1 MLFLQDLLS
10 EALAHRLLAL
20 IIFALFALALHF
32 LFRFCLPGVSVL
44 RSLTRMSQSLRAPG
58 TRAAQQRGSDLP
70 AMVGAASEEPAFAA
84 LWRQYAKTLHPRRVV
99 DDQGQQRTV
108 GWRATA
114 PADTIFTEQA
124 LVDSPLRTEYFKHL
138 PGILTGV
145 GIIGTFRGLIQGL
158 RDFLPSLDP
167 SQMQEALKAL
177 IKVVGDAF
185 LTSAAAIILAIL
197 FTLIEKLLLNACYR
211 RVEAIQR
218 SIDRLFDG
226 GVGEEYLER
235 LVKAAETSA
244 TQAIQIKDALVADLK
259 QILTEVTT
267 RQVEAS
273 ARDSKEMSNRVAQVI
288 VERLGG
294 PIDTISEAVRYVGA
308 SQGEAIHSMLADVL
322 VQFSDQIHAMFG
334 GKMVG
339 VSDLLTET
347 TRAMEQT
354 AARFDRL
361 AASVETAGR
370 NTTDAMTGKIESS
383 LAAMEERQQNLARQT
398 SAFADQLTALASHSQ
413 REITEKLQRALA
425 TLGEQVVG
433 VVGQI
438 QDHARISGEHQR
450 DEGTRFFD
458 QTGTIVGGLSREIE
472 NLLRQS
478 SETTLGLRDSV
489 TALAEATRD
498 SVTRMNAGAELLYGA
513 SSDFAKAGQSVAATI
528 QGAGGA
534 MDRIQ
539 TATEFLSST
548 MKGSTEI
555 LEEYKKSRDAFAMMV
570 ADLKATIQNAKKE
583 AAMTSELVAKLE
595 GASLQLG
602 KAEKLSQDY
611 LAGVNEVLAR
621 THEAFAASLER
632 TLNHGNARFHVE
644 LSKAVDLLATGI
656 RDLENV
662 IELVPARG

>member
-1 MLFLQDLLS
+1 MFSLQDLLS
-10 EALAHRLLAL
+10 EALRYRLLTL
-20 IIFALFALALHF
+20 IVVVLCVLALHF
-32 LFRFCLPGVSVL
+32 LFRFCIPALAVL
-44 RSLTRMSQSLRAPG
+44 RSLTRIYQALRAPG
-58 TRAAQQRGSDLP
+58 TRTAQQRGNDLS
-70 AMVGAASEEPAFAA
+70 AMIGAAAEEPAFAT
-84 LWRQYAKTLHPRRVV
+84 LWKQYAKTLHPRRVV
-99 DDQGQQRTV
+99 DDQGQQRIA

-114 PADTIFTEQA
+114 LAETVFTEQA

-167 SQMQEALKAL
+167 AQMQDALKAL

-218 SIDRLFDG
+218 SIDRLFEA

-235 LVKAAETSA
+235 LVRASETSA

-273 ARDSKEMSNRVAQVI
+273 ARDSKEISNRVAQVI

-308 SQGEAIHSMLADVL
+308 SQGEAIHTMLADVL
-322 VQFSDQIHAMFG
+322 VRFSDQIHAMFG
-334 GKMVG
+334 GQMTG
-339 VSDLLTET
+339 VSELLTQT

-361 AASVETAGR
+361 AASVESAGK
-370 NTTDAMTGKIESS
+370 NTTDAMTSKIEVS
-383 LAAMEERQQNLARQT
+383 LTAMEARQQDLSRQT
-398 SAFADQLTALASHSQ
+398 SEFAEQMTALVSHSQ
-413 REITEKLQRALA
+413 RESAEKLQQTLA
-425 TLGEQVVG
+425 TLGEHVVG

-438 QDHARISGEHQR
+438 HDQARTSGERQR
-450 DEGTRFFD
+450 DEETKFLD
-458 QTGTIVGGLSREIE
+458 HTGTMVGGLSREIE

-478 SETTLGLRDSV
+478 SDTTLGLRESV
-489 TALAEATRD
+489 AALAEATRD

-513 SSDFAKAGQSVAATI
+513 SSDFAKAGQSVAATM
-528 QGAGGA
+528 QGASGA
-534 MDRIQ
+534 MDRIHI
-539 TATEFLSST
+539 ATQSLSSAMNGT
-548 MKGSTEI
+548 IEI
-555 LEEYKKSRDAFAMMV
+555 LDEYKKSRDAFAMMV
-570 ADLKATIQNAKKE
+570 ADLKATIQNASKE
-583 AAMTSELVAKLE
+583 AAMTSELVEKLQ
-595 GASLQLG
+595 AAALQLG
-602 KAEKLSQDY
+602 RAEKLSQDY
-611 LAGVNEVLAR
+611 LGGVNEVLTR

-632 TLNHGNARFHVE
+632 TLNHGNARFHIE

>member
-1 MLFLQDLLS
+1 MFSLQGLLS
-10 EALAHRLLAL
+10 EALKYRLLTL
-20 IIFALFALALHF
+20 IIVVLCVLALHF
-32 LFRFCLPGVSVL
+32 LFRFCIPALAVL
-44 RSLTRMSQSLRAPG
+44 RSLTRIYQSLRAPG
-58 TRAAQQRGSDLP
+58 TRAAQQRGNDLA
-70 AMVGAASEEPAFAA
+70 AMIGAAAEEPAFAT
-84 LWRQYAKTLHPRRVV
+84 LWKQYAKTLHPRRAV
-99 DDQGQQRTV
+99 DDQGQQRIV

-114 PADTIFTEQA
+114 LAETVFTEQA

-158 RDFLPSLDP
+158 RNFLPSLDP
-167 SQMQEALKAL
+167 AQMQDALKAL

-218 SIDRLFDG
+218 SIDRLFEA

-235 LVKAAETSA
+235 LVRASETSA

-273 ARDSKEMSNRVAQVI
+273 ARDSKEISNRVAQVI

-308 SQGEAIHSMLADVL
+308 SQGEAIHTMLADVL
-322 VQFSDQIHAMFG
+322 VRFSDQIHAMFG
-334 GKMVG
+334 GQMTG
-339 VSDLLTET
+339 VSELLTQT

-361 AASVETAGR
+361 AASVESAGK
-370 NTTDAMTGKIESS
+370 NTTDAMTSKIEVS
-383 LAAMEERQQNLARQT
+383 LAAMEARQQDLSRQT
-398 SAFADQLTALASHSQ
+398 SEFAEQLTALVSHSQ
-413 REITEKLQRALA
+413 RESAEKLQQTLA

-438 QDHARISGEHQR
+438 HDQARTSGERQR
-450 DEGTRFFD
+450 DEETRFLD
-458 QTGTIVGGLSREIE
+458 HTGTMVGGLSREIE

-478 SETTLGLRDSV
+478 SDTTLGLRESV
-489 TALAEATRD
+489 AALAEATRD

-513 SSDFAKAGQSVAATI
+513 SSDFAKAGQSVAATM
-528 QGAGGA
+528 QGASGA
-534 MDRIQ
+534 MDRIHI
-539 TATEFLSST
+539 ATQSLSSAMNGT
-548 MKGSTEI
+548 IEI
-555 LEEYKKSRDAFAMMV
+555 LDEYKKSRDAFAMMV
-570 ADLKATIQNAKKE
+570 ADLKATIQNASKE
-583 AAMTSELVAKLE
+583 AAMTSELVEKLQ
-595 GASLQLG
+595 AAALQLG
-602 KAEKLSQDY
+602 RAEKLSQDY
-611 LAGVNEVLAR
+611 LGGVNEVLTR

-632 TLNHGNARFHVE
+632 TLNHGNARFHIE

>member
-1 MLFLQDLLS
+1 MFSLQDLLS
-10 EALAHRLLAL
+10 QALKYRLLTL
-20 IIFALFALALHF
+20 IIVVLCALALHF
-32 LFRFCLPGVSVL
+32 LFRFCIPALAVL
-44 RSLTRMSQSLRAPG
+44 RSLTRIYQSLRAPG
-58 TRAAQQRGSDLP
+58 TRAAQQRGNDLP
-70 AMVGAASEEPAFAA
+70 AMLGAAAEEPAFAT
-84 LWRQYAKTLHPRRVV
+84 LWKQYAKTLHPRRAV
-99 DDQGQQRTV
+99 DDQGQQRIV

-114 PADTIFTEQA
+114 LAETVFTEQA

-158 RDFLPSLDP
+158 RNFLPSLDP
-167 SQMQEALKAL
+167 TQMQEALKAL

-218 SIDRLFDG
+218 SIDRLFEA

-235 LVKAAETSA
+235 LVRASETSA

-273 ARDSKEMSNRVAQVI
+273 ARDSKEISNRVAQVI
-288 VERLGG
+288 AERLGG

-308 SQGEAIHSMLADVL
+308 SQGEAIHAMLADVL
-322 VQFSDQIHAMFG
+322 VRFSDQIHAMFG
-334 GKMVG
+334 GQMNG
-339 VSDLLTET
+339 VSELLTQT
-347 TRAMEQT
+347 ATAMEQT

-361 AASVETAGR
+361 AASVESAGK
-370 NTTDAMTGKIESS
+370 NTTDAMTNKIEVS
-383 LAAMEERQQNLARQT
+383 LAAMEARQQDLSRQT
-398 SAFADQLTALASHSQ
+398 FEFTGQLTALVSHSQ
-413 REITEKLQRALA
+413 RESAEKLQQTLA

-438 QDHARISGEHQR
+438 HDQARTSGERQR
-450 DEGTRFFD
+450 DEETRFLD
-458 QTGTIVGGLSREIE
+458 HTGTMVGGLSREIE

-478 SETTLGLRDSV
+478 SDTTLGLRDSV
-489 TALAEATRD
+489 AALAEATRD
-498 SVTRMNAGAELLYGA
+498 SVTRMNAGAELLHGA
-513 SSDFAKAGQSVAATI
+513 SSDFAKAGQSVAATM
-528 QGAGGA
+528 QGASGA
-534 MDRIQ
+534 MDRIHI
-539 TATEFLSST
+539 ATQSLSSAMNGT
-548 MKGSTEI
+548 IEI
-555 LEEYKKSRDAFAMMV
+555 LDEYKKSRDAFAMMV
-570 ADLKATIQNAKKE
+570 ADLKATIQNASKE
-583 AAMTSELVAKLE
+583 AAMTSELVEKLQ
-595 GASLQLG
+595 AAALQLG
-602 KAEKLSQDY
+602 RAEKLSQDY
-611 LAGVNEVLAR
+611 LGGVNEVLTR

-632 TLNHGNARFHVE
+632 TLNHGNARFHIE

>member
-1 MLFLQDLLS
+1 MFSLQDLLN
-10 EALAHRLLAL
+10 EVVQYRLLAL
-20 IIFALFALALHF
+20 IVLVLCILALHF
-32 LFRFCLPGVSVL
+32 LFRFCLPALAVL
-44 RSLTRMSQSLRAPG
+44 RSLTRIARSLRAPEI
-58 TRAAQQRGSDLP
+58 RAAQQRGSDLP
-70 AMVGAASEEPAFAA
+70 AMIGEAAEEPAFAA
-84 LWRQYAKTLHPRRVV
+84 LWQQYTKTLHPRRAIEEH
-99 DDQGQQRTV
+99 GQQRIV

-114 PADTIFTEQA
+114 LAETVFTEQA

-158 RDFLPSLDP
+158 RNFLPSLDP
-167 SQMQEALKAL
+167 TQMQDALKTL

-211 RVEAIQR
+211 KVEAIQR
-218 SIDRLFDG
+218 SIDRLFDA

-235 LVKAAETSA
+235 LVRASETSA
-244 TQAIQIKDALVADLK
+244 TQAIQIKDALVADLR
-259 QILTEVTT
+259 QILSEVTT
-267 RQVEAS
+267 RQAEAS
-273 ARDSKEMSNRVAQVI
+273 ARDSKEMSSRVSQVI

-308 SQGEAIHSMLADVL
+308 SQGEAIHTMLADVL

-334 GKMVG
+334 GQMNG
-339 VSDLLTET
+339 VSELLTQT
-347 TRAMEQT
+347 TSAMEQT

-361 AASVETAGR
+361 AASVESAGR

-383 LAAMEERQQNLARQT
+383 LAAMEERQNELNRQT
-398 SAFADQLTALASHSQ
+398 SEFAEQLRALVTHAQ
-413 REITEKLQRALA
+413 RESAEKLQQTMA

-438 QDHARISGEHQR
+438 HDQARISGERQR
-450 DEGTRFFD
+450 DEGTRFLD
-458 QTGTIVGGLSREIE
+458 QTETMVGGLSREIE

-478 SETTLGLRDSV
+478 SETTLGLRDTV
-489 TALAEATRD
+489 AALAESTRD
-498 SVTRMNAGAELLYGA
+498 SVTRMNTGAELLYGA

-528 QGAGGA
+528 QGASGA
-534 MDRIQ
+534 MERIQ
-539 TATEFLSST
+539 LATQSLSSAMNGT
-548 MKGSTEI
+548 IEI
-555 LEEYKKSRDAFAMMV
+555 LDEYKKSRDAFAMMV
-570 ADLKATIQNAKKE
+570 TDLKTTIQNAKKE
-583 AAMTSELVAKLE
+583 AAITSELVKQMEA
-595 GASLQLG
+595 AALQLG

-611 LAGVNEVLAR
+611 LAGVNEVLTR
-621 THEAFAASLER
+621 THEAFAANLER
-632 TLNHGNARFHVE
+632 TLSHGNARFHVE

>member
-1 MLFLQDLLS
+1 MLSLQDLLS

-20 IIFALFALALHF
+20 IIFVLCALALHF
-32 LFRFCLPGVSVL
+32 LFRFCLPALAVL

-58 TRAAQQRGSDLP
+58 TRASQQRGSDLP
-70 AMVGAASEEPAFAA
+70 AMIGAAAEEPAFAT
-84 LWRQYAKTLHPRRVV
+84 LWKQYAKTLHPRRVV
-99 DDQGQQRTV
+99 DDQGQQKIV

-114 PADTIFTEQA
+114 LAETVFTEQA

-158 RDFLPSLDP
+158 KDFLPSLDP
-167 SQMQEALKAL
+167 TQMQEALKAL
-177 IKVVGDAF
+177 IRVVGDAF

-218 SIDRLFDG
+218 SIDRLFDF

-235 LVKAAETSA
+235 LVRASETSA

-273 ARDSKEMSNRVAQVI
+273 ARDSKEISNRVAQVI

-322 VQFSDQIHAMFG
+322 VRFSDQIHAMFG

-339 VSDLLTET
+339 ISELLAQT
-347 TRAMEQT
+347 TSAMEQT
-354 AARFDRL
+354 AARFDAL
-361 AASVETAGR
+361 ATSVEAAGR
-370 NTTDAMTGKIESS
+370 NTTDAMTGKIEGS
-383 LAAMEERQQNLARQT
+383 LAAMEQRQQDLRRQT
-398 SAFADQLTALASHSQ
+398 SEFAEQLTAFVSHSQ
-413 REITEKLQRALA
+413 SEISEKVRQ
-425 TLGEQVVG
+425 TLSTVGEQVAG
-433 VVGQI
+433 VVGQLHD
-438 QDHARISGEHQR
+438 QARISGERQR
-450 DEGTRFFD
+450 DEGTRFLD

-489 TALAEATRD
+489 AALAEATRD
-498 SVTRMNAGAELLYGA
+498 SVARMNAGAELLYGA

-534 MDRIQ
+534 MERIQ
-539 TATEFLSST
+539 SATQSLTSAMNGTIEVLD
-548 MKGSTEI
+548 
-555 LEEYKKSRDAFAMMV
+555 EYKKSREAFAMMV
-570 ADLKATIQNAKKE
+570 ADLKATIQNARKE
-583 AAMTSELVAKLE
+583 AAITSELVAKLE
-595 GASLQLG
+595 AAALQLG

-611 LAGVNEVLAR
+611 LAGVNEVLSR
-621 THEAFAASLER
+621 THEAFAASMER

>member
-1 MLFLQDLLS
+1 MLSLQDLLS
-10 EALAHRLLAL
+10 EALTHRLLAL
-20 IIFALFALALHF
+20 IIFVLCALALHF
-32 LFRFCLPGVSVL
+32 LFRFCLPALAVL

-70 AMVGAASEEPAFAA
+70 AMVGAAAEEPAFAT
-84 LWRQYAKTLHPRRVV
+84 LWKQYAKTLHPRRVI
-99 DDQGQQRTV
+99 DDHGQQRIAC
-108 GWRATA
+108 WRATA
-114 PADTIFTEQA
+114 LAETVFSEQA

-167 SQMQEALKAL
+167 TQMQEALKAL

-211 RVEAIQR
+211 RVESIQR
-218 SIDRLFDG
+218 SIDRLFEG

-235 LVKAAETSA
+235 LVKASETSA

-322 VQFSDQIHAMFG
+322 VRFSDQIHAMFG
-334 GKMVG
+334 GKMTG
-339 VSDLLTET
+339 VSELLTQT

-361 AASVETAGR
+361 AESVEAAGK
-370 NTTDAMTGKIESS
+370 NTTDAMTGKIEGS
-383 LAAMEERQQNLARQT
+383 LASMEERQQDLRRQT
-398 SAFADQLTALASHSQ
+398 SEFAEQLTAFVSHSQ
-413 REITEKLQRALA
+413 REIAEKLQQTLA
-425 TLGEQVVG
+425 TLGEQVAG

-438 QDHARISGEHQR
+438 HDQARISGERQR
-450 DEGTRFFD
+450 DEGTRLLD
-458 QTGTIVGGLSREIE
+458 QTGTIVGGLSREFE

-478 SETTLGLRDSV
+478 SDTNLGLRDTV
-489 TALAEATRD
+489 AALAEATRD
-498 SVTRMNAGAELLYGA
+498 SVTRMNAGAELLYSA

-534 MDRIQ
+534 MDKIQ
-539 TATEFLSST
+539 IATQSLSSAMNGT
-548 MKGSTEI
+548 IEVMD
-555 LEEYKKSRDAFAMMV
+555 EYKKSREAFAMMV
-570 ADLKATIQNAKKE
+570 ADLKATIQNARKE

-595 GASLQLG
+595 AAALQLG

-611 LAGVNEVLAR
+611 LVGVNEVLTR

>member
-1 MLFLQDLLS
+1 
-10 EALAHRLLAL
+10 
-20 IIFALFALALHF
+20 
-32 LFRFCLPGVSVL
+32 
-44 RSLTRMSQSLRAPG
+44 
-58 TRAAQQRGSDLP
+58 
-70 AMVGAASEEPAFAA
+70 
-84 LWRQYAKTLHPRRVV
+84 
-99 DDQGQQRTV
+99 
-108 GWRATA
+108 
-114 PADTIFTEQA
+114 
-124 LVDSPLRTEYFKHL
+124 
-138 PGILTGV
+138 
-145 GIIGTFRGLIQGL
+145 
-158 RDFLPSLDP
+158 
-167 SQMQEALKAL
+167 MQEALKAL

-218 SIDRLFDG
+218 SIDRLFEG

-322 VQFSDQIHAMFG
+322 VRFSDQIHAMFG

-339 VSDLLTET
+339 VSDLLTGT

-361 AASVETAGR
+361 ASSVEAAGK

-413 REITEKLQRALA
+413 REIAEKLQRALA

-489 TALAEATRD
+489 AALAEATRD

-555 LEEYKKSRDAFAMMV
+555 LEEYKKSRDVFAMMV

>member
-1 MLFLQDLLS
+1 
-10 EALAHRLLAL
+10 
-20 IIFALFALALHF
+20 
-32 LFRFCLPGVSVL
+32 
-44 RSLTRMSQSLRAPG
+44 
-58 TRAAQQRGSDLP
+58 
-70 AMVGAASEEPAFAA
+70 MVGDATEERAFLT
-84 LWRQYAKTLHPRRVV
+84 LWQQYAKTLHPRRAV
-99 DDQGQQRTV
+99 DNNGQQRIV
-108 GWRATA
+108 SWRATA
-114 PADTIFTEQA
+114 LAETFFTEQA

-158 RDFLPSLDP
+158 RNFLPSLDP
-167 SQMQEALKAL
+167 TQMQEALKAL

-185 LTSAAAIILAIL
+185 LTSAAAITLAIL

-211 RVEAIQR
+211 KVEAIQR
-218 SIDRLFDG
+218 SVDRLFDA

-235 LVKAAETSA
+235 LVTASETSA

-273 ARDSKEMSNRVAQVI
+273 ARDSKEISNRVAQVI

-308 SQGEAIHSMLADVL
+308 SQGEAIHAMLADVL
-322 VQFSDQIHAMFG
+322 VRFSDQMHAMFG
-334 GKMVG
+334 GQMSG
-339 VSDLLTET
+339 VSELLTQT
-347 TRAMEQT
+347 TSAMEQT

-361 AASVETAGR
+361 AASVESAGK
-370 NTTDAMTGKIESS
+370 NTTDAMTGKIEGS
-383 LAAMEERQQNLARQT
+383 LAAMEGRQQELSRQT
-398 SAFADQLTALASHSQ
+398 SEFADQMRALVLHSQ
-413 REITEKLQRALA
+413 KESAEQLQQTLA
-425 TLGEQVVG
+425 ALGEQVVG
-433 VVGQI
+433 VIGQI
-438 QDHARISGEHQR
+438 HDQARISGERQR
-450 DEGTRFFD
+450 NEGTRFLD
-458 QTGTIVGGLSREIE
+458 QTGTMVGGLSREIE

-478 SETTLGLRDSV
+478 SDTTLGLRQSLD
-489 TALAEATRD
+489 ALAEATRD

-528 QGAGGA
+528 QGASGA

-539 TATEFLSST
+539 IATQSLSSAMNGT
-548 MKGSTEI
+548 IEV
-555 LEEYKKSRDAFAMMV
+555 LDDYKKSRDAFAMMV
-570 ADLKATIQNAKKE
+570 ADLKATIQNARKE
-583 AAMTSELVAKLE
+583 AAITSELVEKLE
-595 GASLQLG
+595 AAALQLG

-611 LAGVNEVLAR
+611 LAGVNDVLAT

>member
-1 MLFLQDLLS
+1 MFSLQDLLS
-10 EALAHRLLAL
+10 EALKYRLLTL
-20 IIFALFALALHF
+20 IIVVLCALALHF
-32 LFRFCLPGVSVL
+32 LFRFCIPALAVL
-44 RSLTRMSQSLRAPG
+44 RSLTRIYQSLRAPG
-58 TRAAQQRGSDLP
+58 TRAAQQRGNDLP
-70 AMVGAASEEPAFAA
+70 AMLGAAAEEPAFAT
-84 LWRQYAKTLHPRRVV
+84 LWKQYAKTLHPRRAV
-99 DDQGQQRTV
+99 DDQGQQRIV

-114 PADTIFTEQA
+114 LAETVFTEQA

-158 RDFLPSLDP
+158 RNFLPSLDP
-167 SQMQEALKAL
+167 TQMQEALKAL

-218 SIDRLFDG
+218 SIDRLFEA

-235 LVKAAETSA
+235 LVRASETSA

-273 ARDSKEMSNRVAQVI
+273 ARDSKEISNRVAQVI
-288 VERLGG
+288 AERLGG

-308 SQGEAIHSMLADVL
+308 SQGEAIHAMLADVL
-322 VQFSDQIHAMFG
+322 VRFSDQIHAMFG
-334 GKMVG
+334 GQMNG
-339 VSDLLTET
+339 VSELLTQT
-347 TRAMEQT
+347 ATAMEQT

-361 AASVETAGR
+361 AASVESAGK
-370 NTTDAMTGKIESS
+370 NTTDAMTNKIEVS
-383 LAAMEERQQNLARQT
+383 LAAMEARQQDLSRQT
-398 SAFADQLTALASHSQ
+398 FEFTGQLTALVSHSQ
-413 REITEKLQRALA
+413 RESAEKLQQTLA

-438 QDHARISGEHQR
+438 HDQARTSGERQR
-450 DEGTRFFD
+450 DDETRFLD
-458 QTGTIVGGLSREIE
+458 HTGTMVGGLSREIE

-478 SETTLGLRDSV
+478 SDTTLGLRDSV
-489 TALAEATRD
+489 AALAEATRD
-498 SVTRMNAGAELLYGA
+498 SVTRMNAGAELLHGA
-513 SSDFAKAGQSVAATI
+513 SSDFAKAGQSVAATM
-528 QGAGGA
+528 QGASGA
-534 MDRIQ
+534 MDRIHI
-539 TATEFLSST
+539 ATQSLSSAMNGT
-548 MKGSTEI
+548 IEI
-555 LEEYKKSRDAFAMMV
+555 LDEYKKSRDAFAMMV
-570 ADLKATIQNAKKE
+570 ADLKATIQNASKE
-583 AAMTSELVAKLE
+583 AAMTSELVEKLQ
-595 GASLQLG
+595 AAALQLG
-602 KAEKLSQDY
+602 RAEKLSQDY
-611 LAGVNEVLAR
+611 LGGVNEVLTR
-621 THEAFAASLER
+621 THEAFAASMER
-632 TLNHGNARFHVE
+632 TLNHGNARFHIE

>member
-1 MLFLQDLLS
+1 MLSLQDLLS
-10 EALAHRLLAL
+10 EALRYRLLAL
-20 IIFALFALALHF
+20 IILVLCVLALHF
-32 LFRFCLPGVSVL
+32 LFRFCIPALAVL
-44 RSLTRMSQSLRAPG
+44 RSLTRMARSLRAPEI
-58 TRAAQQRGSDLP
+58 RPAQQRGTDLP
-70 AMVGAASEEPAFAA
+70 AMVGDAAEEPAFVT
-84 LWRQYAKTLHPRRVV
+84 LWQQYAKTLHPRRAV
-99 DDQGQQRTV
+99 DNNGQQRIV

-114 PADTIFTEQA
+114 LAETFFTEQA

-158 RDFLPSLDP
+158 RNFLPSLDP
-167 SQMQEALKAL
+167 TQMQEALKAL

-211 RVEAIQR
+211 KVEAIQR
-218 SIDRLFDG
+218 SIDRLFDA

-235 LVKAAETSA
+235 LVKASETSA

-273 ARDSKEMSNRVAQVI
+273 ARDSKEISNRVAQVI

-308 SQGEAIHSMLADVL
+308 SQGEAIHNMLADVL
-322 VQFSDQIHAMFG
+322 VRFSDQIHAMFG
-334 GKMVG
+334 GQMNG
-339 VSDLLTET
+339 VSELLTQT
-347 TRAMEQT
+347 TSAMEQT

-361 AASVETAGR
+361 AASVESAGK
-370 NTTDAMTGKIESS
+370 NTTDAMTGKIEGS
-383 LAAMEERQQNLARQT
+383 LAAMEERQQELSRQT
-398 SAFADQLTALASHSQ
+398 SEFAEQMRALLSHSQ
-413 REITEKLQRALA
+413 RESGEKLQQTLA

-438 QDHARISGEHQR
+438 HDQARISGERQR
-450 DEGTRFFD
+450 DEGTRFLD
-458 QTGTIVGGLSREIE
+458 QTGTMVGGLSREIE

-478 SETTLGLRDSV
+478 SDTTLGLRDSV
-489 TALAEATRD
+489 ASLAEATRD

-528 QGAGGA
+528 QGASGA

-539 TATEFLSST
+539 IATQSLSSAMNGT
-548 MKGSTEI
+548 IEV
-555 LEEYKKSRDAFAMMV
+555 LDEYKKSRDAFAMMV

-583 AAMTSELVAKLE
+583 AAMTSELVEKLE
-595 GASLQLG
+595 AAAFQLG
-602 KAEKLSQDY
+602 KAQKLSQDY
-611 LAGVNEVLAR
+611 LAGVNEVLTK

-632 TLNHGNARFHVE
+632 TLNHGNARFHIE

-656 RDLENV
+656 RDLENA

>member
-1 MLFLQDLLS
+1 MFSFHDLLS
-10 EALAHRLLAL
+10 EALRHRSLTL
-20 IIFALFALALHF
+20 IILVLCVLALHF
-32 LFRFCLPGVSVL
+32 LFRFCIPALAAL
-44 RSLTRMSQSLRAPG
+44 RSLTRIYQSLRAPG
-58 TRAAQQRGSDLP
+58 ARAAQQRGNDLP
-70 AMVGAASEEPAFAA
+70 AMVGAAAEEPAFAA
-84 LWRQYAKTLHPRRVV
+84 LWKQYAKTLHPRRAV
-99 DDQGQQRTV
+99 DDQGQQRIV

-114 PADTIFTEQA
+114 LAETVFTERA

-158 RDFLPSLDP
+158 RDFLPSLEP
-167 SQMQEALKAL
+167 TQMQEALKAL

-218 SIDRLFDG
+218 SIDRLFEA

-235 LVKAAETSA
+235 LVRASETSA

-259 QILTEVTT
+259 QVLTEVTT

-273 ARDSKEMSNRVAQVI
+273 ARDSKEISNQVARVI

-294 PIDTISEAVRYVGA
+294 PIDNISEAVRYVGA
-308 SQGEAIHSMLADVL
+308 SQGEAIHTMLADVL
-322 VQFSDQIHAMFG
+322 VRFSDQIHAMFG
-334 GKMVG
+334 GQMNG
-339 VSDLLTET
+339 VSELLTQT
-347 TRAMEQT
+347 TGAMEQT

-361 AASVETAGR
+361 AASVESAGK
-370 NTTDAMTGKIESS
+370 NTTEAMTNKIEVS
-383 LAAMEERQQNLARQT
+383 LAAMEVRQQDLSRQT
-398 SAFADQLTALASHSQ
+398 SQFAEQLTALISNSQ
-413 REITEKLQRALA
+413 RESAEKLQQTLA
-425 TLGEQVVG
+425 TLGEEVVG

-438 QDHARISGEHQR
+438 HNQARISGERQR
-450 DEGTRFFD
+450 DEETRFLD
-458 QTGTIVGGLSREIE
+458 HTGTMVGGLSREIE
-472 NLLRQS
+472 NLLLRS
-478 SETTLGLRDSV
+478 SDMTLGFRDSV

-513 SSDFAKAGQSVAATI
+513 SSEFAKAGQNVAATM
-528 QGAGGA
+528 QGASGA
-534 MDRIQ
+534 MDRIHM
-539 TATEFLSST
+539 ATESLGNAMNGT
-548 MKGSTEI
+548 IEVLG
-555 LEEYKKSRDAFAMMV
+555 EYKKSRDAFALMV
-570 ADLKATIQNAKKE
+570 ADLKTTIQNAAKE
-583 AAMTSELVAKLE
+583 AAMTSELVKQLE
-595 GASLQLG
+595 AAASQLG

-611 LAGVNEVLAR
+611 LGGVNEVLTR

>member
-1 MLFLQDLLS
+1 MLSLQDLLS
-10 EALAHRLLAL
+10 EALRYRLLAL
-20 IIFALFALALHF
+20 IIFVLCVLALHF
-32 LFRFCLPGVSVL
+32 LFRFCIPALAVL
-44 RSLTRMSQSLRAPG
+44 RSLTRMSRSLRAPEI
-58 TRAAQQRGSDLP
+58 RPAQQRGTDLP
-70 AMVGAASEEPAFAA
+70 AMVGDAAEEPAFVT
-84 LWRQYAKTLHPRRVV
+84 LWQQYAKTLHPRRAV
-99 DDQGQQRTV
+99 DNNGQQRIV

-114 PADTIFTEQA
+114 LAETFFTEQA

-158 RDFLPSLDP
+158 RNFLPSLDP
-167 SQMQEALKAL
+167 TQMQEALKAL

-211 RVEAIQR
+211 KVEAIQR
-218 SIDRLFDG
+218 SIDRLFDA

-235 LVKAAETSA
+235 LVKASETSA

-273 ARDSKEMSNRVAQVI
+273 ARDSKEISNRVAQVI

-308 SQGEAIHSMLADVL
+308 SQGEAIHNMLADVL
-322 VQFSDQIHAMFG
+322 VRFSDQIHAMFG
-334 GKMVG
+334 GQMNG
-339 VSDLLTET
+339 VSELLTQT
-347 TRAMEQT
+347 TSAMEQT

-361 AASVETAGR
+361 AASVESAGK
-370 NTTDAMTGKIESS
+370 NTTDAMTGKIEGS
-383 LAAMEERQQNLARQT
+383 LAAMEERQQELSRQT
-398 SAFADQLTALASHSQ
+398 SEFAEQMRALLSHSQ
-413 REITEKLQRALA
+413 RESGEKLQQTLA

-438 QDHARISGEHQR
+438 HDQARISGERQR
-450 DEGTRFFD
+450 DEGTRFLD
-458 QTGTIVGGLSREIE
+458 QTGTMVGGLSREIE

-478 SETTLGLRDSV
+478 SDTTLGLRDSV
-489 TALAEATRD
+489 ASLAEATRD

-528 QGAGGA
+528 QGASGA

-539 TATEFLSST
+539 IATQSLSSAMNGT
-548 MKGSTEI
+548 IEV
-555 LEEYKKSRDAFAMMV
+555 LDEYKKSRDAFAMMV

-583 AAMTSELVAKLE
+583 AAMTSELVEKLE
-595 GASLQLG
+595 AAALQLG
-602 KAEKLSQDY
+602 KAQKLSQDY
-611 LAGVNEVLAR
+611 LAGVNEVLTK

-632 TLNHGNARFHVE
+632 TLNHGNARFHIE

-656 RDLENV
+656 RDLENA

>member
-1 MLFLQDLLS
+1 MFSLQDLLS
-10 EALAHRLLAL
+10 QALRYRLLTLL
-20 IIFALFALALHF
+20 IVVLCVLALHF
-32 LFRFCLPGVSVL
+32 LFRFCIPALAVL
-44 RSLTRMSQSLRAPG
+44 RSLTRIYQSLRAPG
-58 TRAAQQRGSDLP
+58 TRAAQQRGNDLP
-70 AMVGAASEEPAFAA
+70 AMVGAAAEEPAFAT
-84 LWRQYAKTLHPRRVV
+84 LWKQYAKTLHPRRAV
-99 DDQGQQRTV
+99 DDQGQQRIV

-114 PADTIFTEQA
+114 LAETVFTEQA

-158 RDFLPSLDP
+158 RNFLPSLDP
-167 SQMQEALKAL
+167 TQMQEALKAL

-211 RVEAIQR
+211 KVEAIQR
-218 SIDRLFDG
+218 SIDRLFDA

-235 LVKAAETSA
+235 LVRASETSA
-244 TQAIQIKDALVADLK
+244 TQAIQIKDALVADLR

-267 RQVEAS
+267 RQAETS

-288 VERLGG
+288 AERLGG

-308 SQGEAIHSMLADVL
+308 SQGEAIHTMLADVL

-334 GKMVG
+334 GQMNG
-339 VSDLLTET
+339 VSELLTQT
-347 TRAMEQT
+347 TSAMEQT

-361 AASVETAGR
+361 AASVESAGR

-383 LAAMEERQQNLARQT
+383 LAAMEERQHELNRQT
-398 SAFADQLTALASHSQ
+398 SEFAEQLRALVTHAQ
-413 REITEKLQRALA
+413 RESAEKLQQTMA

-438 QDHARISGEHQR
+438 HDQARMSGERQR
-450 DEGTRFFD
+450 DEGTRFLD
-458 QTGTIVGGLSREIE
+458 QTETMVGGLSREIG

-478 SETTLGLRDSV
+478 SETTLGFRDTV
-489 TALAEATRD
+489 AALAEATRE
-498 SVTRMNAGAELLYGA
+498 SVTRMNTGAELLYGA

-528 QGAGGA
+528 QGASGA

-539 TATEFLSST
+539 LATQSLSNAMNGT
-548 MKGSTEI
+548 IEI
-555 LEEYKKSRDAFAMMV
+555 LDEYKKSRDAFAMMV
-570 ADLKATIQNAKKE
+570 TDLKATIQNAKKE
-583 AAMTSELVAKLE
+583 AAMTSELVKQMEA
-595 GASLQLG
+595 AALQLG

-611 LAGVNEVLAR
+611 LAGVNEVLTR

-632 TLNHGNARFHVE
+632 TLSHGNARFHVE

>member
-1 MLFLQDLLS
+1 MLSFPDLLS
-10 EALAHRLLAL
+10 LALKYRLLAL
-20 IIFALFALALHF
+20 IIFVLCALALHF
-32 LFRFCLPGVSVL
+32 LFRFCIPAVDVL
-44 RSLTRMSQSLRAPG
+44 RSLKRISRSLRSPDI
-58 TRAAQQRGSDLP
+58 RSAQQRGNDLK
-70 AMVGAASEEPAFAA
+70 AMVGDATEERAFAT
-84 LWRQYAKTLHPRRVV
+84 LWQQYAKTLHPRRAV
-99 DDQGQQRTV
+99 DNNGRQRIV

-114 PADTIFTEQA
+114 LAETVFTEQA

-158 RDFLPSLDP
+158 RNFLPSLDP
-167 SQMQEALKAL
+167 TQMQEALKAL

-185 LTSAAAIILAIL
+185 LTSAAAITLAIL

-218 SIDRLFDG
+218 SIDRLFDA

-235 LVKAAETSA
+235 LVTASETSA

-259 QILTEVTT
+259 QILTEVTS

-308 SQGEAIHSMLADVL
+308 SQGEAIHAMLADVL
-322 VQFSDQIHAMFG
+322 VRFSDQMHAVFG
-334 GKMVG
+334 GQMNGVG
-339 VSDLLTET
+339 ELLTQAT
-347 TRAMEQT
+347 SAMEQT

-361 AASVETAGR
+361 AASVESAGK
-370 NTTDAMTGKIESS
+370 NTTDAMTGKIEGS
-383 LAAMEERQQNLARQT
+383 LAAMEGRQQELSRQT
-398 SAFADQLTALASHSQ
+398 SEFAGQLSALVSHSQ
-413 REITEKLQRALA
+413 KESAEKLQQTLA
-425 TLGEQVVG
+425 ALGEQVVG

-438 QDHARISGEHQR
+438 HDQARISGERQR
-450 DEGTRFFD
+450 DEGTRFLG
-458 QTGTIVGGLSREIE
+458 QTETMVGGLSREIE

-478 SETTLGLRDSV
+478 SDTSVGLRDSLA
-489 TALAEATRD
+489 ALAEATRD
-498 SVTRMNAGAELLYGA
+498 SVTRMNSGAELLYGA

-528 QGAGGA
+528 QGASGV
-534 MDRIQ
+534 MDRVQ
-539 TATEFLSST
+539 AATQSLSSAMNGT
-548 MKGSTEI
+548 IEV
-555 LEEYKKSRDAFAMMV
+555 LDEYKKSRDAFAMMV
-570 ADLKATIQNAKKE
+570 ADLKTTIQNARRE
-583 AAMTSELVAKLE
+583 AGMTSELVAKLE
-595 GASLQLG
+595 AAASQLG

-611 LAGVNEVLAR
+611 LAGVNEVLTT

>member
-1 MLFLQDLLS
+1 MFSLQDLLS
-10 EALAHRLLAL
+10 EALKYRLLTL
-20 IIFALFALALHF
+20 IIVVLCALALHF
-32 LFRFCLPGVSVL
+32 LFRFCIPALAVL
-44 RSLTRMSQSLRAPG
+44 RSLTRIYQSLRAPG
-58 TRAAQQRGSDLP
+58 TRAAQQRGNDLP
-70 AMVGAASEEPAFAA
+70 AMLGAAAEEPAFAT
-84 LWRQYAKTLHPRRVV
+84 LWKQYAKTLHPRRAV
-99 DDQGQQRTV
+99 DDQGQQRIV

-114 PADTIFTEQA
+114 LAETVFTEQA

-158 RDFLPSLDP
+158 RNFLPSLDP
-167 SQMQEALKAL
+167 TQMQEALKAL

-218 SIDRLFDG
+218 SIDRLFEA

-235 LVKAAETSA
+235 LVRASETSA

-273 ARDSKEMSNRVAQVI
+273 ARDSKEISNRVAQVI
-288 VERLGG
+288 AERLGG

-308 SQGEAIHSMLADVL
+308 SQGEAIHAMLADVL
-322 VQFSDQIHAMFG
+322 VRFSDQIHAMFG
-334 GKMVG
+334 GQMNG
-339 VSDLLTET
+339 VSELLTQT
-347 TRAMEQT
+347 ATAMEQT

-361 AASVETAGR
+361 AASVESAGK
-370 NTTDAMTGKIESS
+370 NTTDAMTNKIEVS
-383 LAAMEERQQNLARQT
+383 LAAMEARQQDLSRQT
-398 SAFADQLTALASHSQ
+398 FEFTGQLTALVSHSQ
-413 REITEKLQRALA
+413 RESAEKLQQTLA

-438 QDHARISGEHQR
+438 HDQARTSGERQR
-450 DEGTRFFD
+450 DDETRFLD
-458 QTGTIVGGLSREIE
+458 HTGTMVGGLSREIE

-478 SETTLGLRDSV
+478 SDTTLGLRDSV
-489 TALAEATRD
+489 AALAEATRD
-498 SVTRMNAGAELLYGA
+498 SVTRMNAGAELLHGA
-513 SSDFAKAGQSVAATI
+513 SSDFAKAGQSVAATM
-528 QGAGGA
+528 QGASGA
-534 MDRIQ
+534 MDRIHI
-539 TATEFLSST
+539 ATQSLSSAMNGT
-548 MKGSTEI
+548 IEI
-555 LEEYKKSRDAFAMMV
+555 LDEYKKSRDAFAMMV
-570 ADLKATIQNAKKE
+570 ADLKATIQNASKE
-583 AAMTSELVAKLE
+583 AAMTSELVEKLQ
-595 GASLQLG
+595 AAALQLG
-602 KAEKLSQDY
+602 RAEKLSQDY
-611 LAGVNEVLAR
+611 LGGVNEVLTR

-632 TLNHGNARFHVE
+632 TLNHGNARFHIE

>member
-1 MLFLQDLLS
+1 MFSLQDLLS
-10 EALAHRLLAL
+10 EALRYRLLTL
-20 IIFALFALALHF
+20 IIVVLCVLALHF
-32 LFRFCLPGVSVL
+32 LFRFCIPALAVL
-44 RSLTRMSQSLRAPG
+44 RSLTRIYQALRSPG
-58 TRAAQQRGSDLP
+58 TRTAQQRGNDLS
-70 AMVGAASEEPAFAA
+70 AMIGAAAEEPAFAT
-84 LWRQYAKTLHPRRVV
+84 LWKQYAKTLHPRRVV
-99 DDQGQQRTV
+99 DDQGQQRIV

-114 PADTIFTEQA
+114 LAETVFTEQA

-167 SQMQEALKAL
+167 AQMQDALKAL

-218 SIDRLFDG
+218 SIDRLFEA

-235 LVKAAETSA
+235 LVRASETSA

-273 ARDSKEMSNRVAQVI
+273 ARDSKEISNRVAQVI

-308 SQGEAIHSMLADVL
+308 SQGEAIHTMLADVL
-322 VQFSDQIHAMFG
+322 VRFSDQIHAMFG
-334 GKMVG
+334 GQMTG
-339 VSDLLTET
+339 VSELLTQT

-361 AASVETAGR
+361 AASVESAGK
-370 NTTDAMTGKIESS
+370 NTTNAMTSKIEVS
-383 LAAMEERQQNLARQT
+383 LAAMEARQQDLSRQT
-398 SAFADQLTALASHSQ
+398 SEFAEQMTSLVSHSQ
-413 REITEKLQRALA
+413 RESAERLQQTLA

-438 QDHARISGEHQR
+438 HDQARTSGERQR
-450 DEGTRFFD
+450 DEETRFLD
-458 QTGTIVGGLSREIE
+458 HTGTMVGGLSREIE

-478 SETTLGLRDSV
+478 SDTTLGLRDSV
-489 TALAEATRD
+489 AALAEATRD

-513 SSDFAKAGQSVAATI
+513 SSDFAKAGLSVAATM
-528 QGAGGA
+528 QGASGA
-534 MDRIQ
+534 MDRIHI
-539 TATEFLSST
+539 ATQSLSSAMNGT
-548 MKGSTEI
+548 IEI
-555 LEEYKKSRDAFAMMV
+555 LDEYKKSRDAFAMMV
-570 ADLKATIQNAKKE
+570 ADLKATIQNASKE
-583 AAMTSELVAKLE
+583 AAMTSELVEKLQ
-595 GASLQLG
+595 AAALQLG
-602 KAEKLSQDY
+602 RAEKLSQDY
-611 LAGVNEVLAR
+611 LGGVNEVLTR

-632 TLNHGNARFHVE
+632 TLNHGNARFHIE